1 MQNLLQDSAMLFLN
15 DIIDQKIDEFF
26 KQDLKDLIN
35 KSGKKISQDE
45 FKRFIKDHPKLPL
58 LKNNLQKEL
67 SSQKIL
73 KFDIILIGSVVKSF
87 VEFFAVTALEA
98 YERKN

>member
-1 MQNLLQDSAMLFLN
+1 MQKWLQGSTMLFLN
-15 DIIDQKIDEFF
+15 DIINQKIDEFF
-26 KQDLKDLIN
+26 KQDLTDLIN

-45 FKRFIKDHPKLPL
+45 LKRFVKEHPKFPL
-58 LKNNLQKEL
+58 LKNNLKREL
-67 SSQKIL
+67 NNQKIL
-73 KFDIILIGSVVKSF
+73 QFDIILIGSVIKSF